1 MNSEPATCLVVDD
14 DAALRAV
21 LAGALRRRGYE
32 VAVAADAASA
42 LASAEQLRPAFVILD
57 LRLGHDSGLQ
67 LVTPLL
73 DIVPTARIVVLTGY
87 ASIATAVEA
96 IKLGAAHYLTKP
108 AETDEI
114 VAAFTRAAPD
124 PATALAREP
133 TPLQQ
138 LEWEHIQKTLIACDG
153 NISDAARK
161 LGLHRRTLQRKLQK
175 RPSGL

>member
-1 MNSEPATCLVVDD
+1 MIDAPRTCLVVDD
-14 DAALRAV
+14 DEAFRAV
-21 LAGALRRRGYE
+21 LAAALRRRGYE
-32 VAVAADAASA
+32 VNVAADADAA
-42 LASAEQLRPAFVILD
+42 LTSAEQLRPAFVVLD
-57 LRLGHDSGLQ
+57 LRLGDDSGLQ

-73 DIVPTARIVVLTGY
+73 DIVPAARIVVLTGY

-108 AETDEI
+108 ADTDEI
-114 VAAFTRAAPD
+114 LAAFGRAAPD
-124 PATALAREP
+124 PDTALAREP
-133 TPLQQ
+133 TPLQH